1 MKNTSTPKRPKR
13 PYIPKRLRTQD
24 ELWKAIVPLLWGPF
38 IRFCME
44 DWADKVDFTRKP
56 DYLDKELKR
65 LKLKAKAKNRAVDFL
80 MRIYLTDGTHKTFLL
95 HIEVQGYRD
104 DNFRQR
110 IYQYYYRIGDLL
122 DEPVETIV
130 VMIDEDPNFRPNE
143 YNQTCGQTEMHFKFR
158 MFKLLDNPPPYS
170 GKEDNPFSVV
180 FETAWHALK
189 QHKLKNDDDLMALKF
204 KLIKR
209 LKENNVDTATIY
221 AMLEFINI
229 YLPFA
234 DSEKEPTFEREIDLF
249 IDKEDNME
257 ALTIRQL
264 YDRKI
269 REDGHKLFKK
279 EEKLRKFAETRTR
292 EAENRAKEE
301 ARMRQEEA
309 RMRQEEA
316 RMRQEVENRLAA
328 ISLQLHSQ
336 GSSVEKIAE
345 MMATSVAVV
354 QKIIDS
360 AKKNNM

>member
-1 MKNTSTPKRPKR
+1 MENTTIPKRPKR

-24 ELWKAIVPLLWGPF
+24 ELWKAIIPLLWAPF

-44 DWADKVDFTRKP
+44 DWVDKVDFTREP
-56 DYLDKELKR
+56 VFLDKELKR
-65 LKLKAKAKNRAVDFL
+65 LKLKAKSKNRAVDFL

-122 DEPVETIV
+122 QEPVETIV
-130 VMIDEDPNFRPNE
+130 IMIDEDPDFRPNE
-143 YNQTCGQTEMHFKFR
+143 YHQIFGQTEMHFKCR
-158 MFKLLDNPPPYS
+158 MFKLLDNPPPYL

-180 FETAWHALK
+180 FETAWYALK
-189 QHKLKNDDDLMALKF
+189 QNKLKNDANLMALKF
-204 KLIKR
+204 SLIKR
-209 LKENNVDTATIY
+209 LKQNNVDTATIY

-269 REDGHKLFKK
+269 REDGYKRFKK
-279 EEKLRKFAETRTR
+279 EEKLRKV
-292 EAENRAKEE
+292 AENRHQE
-301 ARMRQEEA
+301 AERMRQEEA

-316 RMRQEVENRLAA
+316 RMRQEAENGLMSIA
-328 ISLQLHSQ
+328 LQLHSQ
-336 GSSVEKIAE
+336 DMSVEKIAE
-345 MMATSVAVV
+345 MMAKPVAYV

-360 AKKNNM
+360 AQKN